1 VGVGPDGPEIS
12 ISYGSE
18 NPAAYP
24 PLGMLGKAMHIHGL
38 GSLDQEGEVDCMQ
51 ADNQA
56 VDMEL
61 IQRVRSGDESARD
74 SLVLKYIPMVKYII
88 RNYYS
93 SFLDFEDLVQEGLI
107 GLLSAIDEYKPEEYD
122 VKFSS
127 FAYLCIIR
135 RVYNVIK
142 QSSGNKHRLLNEAA
156 SLQTPLGA
164 DDSRVMMDIVPAP
177 VNQFDPERVIEEK
190 FVNETIGRVLR
201 NHLSLLEY
209 AVISRLIRG
218 YSAREIEDEIGV
230 GLKVIDNARTRVR
243 TKLRRILDEHG
254 SLLSPHVPSDVRR
267 REDLYLQLP
276 MGR

>member
-1 VGVGPDGPEIS
+1 
-12 ISYGSE
+12 
-18 NPAAYP
+18 
-24 PLGMLGKAMHIHGL
+24 
-38 GSLDQEGEVDCMQ
+38 MQ
-51 ADNQA
+51 RDNQA
-56 VDMEL
+56 VDLEL
-61 IQRVRSGDESARD
+61 IRRVRAGEEGARE

-107 GLLSAIDEYKPEEYD
+107 GLLSAIEEYKPERYD

-142 QSSGNKHRLLNEAA
+142 QSTGNKHRLLNEAA
-156 SLQTPLGA
+156 SLQTPVGS
-164 DDSRVMMDIVPAP
+164 DDGRTMLDFVAAP
-177 VNQFDPERVIEEK
+177 LNQFDPEKVLEEK
-190 FVNETIGRVLR
+190 YVDEVIGQVLR

-209 AVISRLIRG
+209 AVISRMLKG
-218 YSAREIEDEIGV
+218 YSAREIEEEIGV

-243 TKLRRILDEHG
+243 AKLRRLLEEYG
-254 SLLSPHVPSDVRR
+254 SLLSPQVPTDVRR

-276 MGR
+276 LGR

>member
-1 VGVGPDGPEIS
+1 
-12 ISYGSE
+12 
-18 NPAAYP
+18 
-24 PLGMLGKAMHIHGL
+24 
-38 GSLDQEGEVDCMQ
+38 MQ
-51 ADNQA
+51 RDNQA
-56 VDMEL
+56 VDLEL
-61 IQRVRSGDESARD
+61 IRRVRAGEEGARE

-107 GLLSAIDEYKPEEYD
+107 GLLSAIEEYKPERYD

-142 QSSGNKHRLLNEAA
+142 QSTGNKHRLLNEAA
-156 SLQTPLGA
+156 SLQTPVGS
-164 DDSRVMMDIVPAP
+164 DDGRTILDFVAAP
-177 VNQFDPERVIEEK
+177 LNQFDPEKVLEEK
-190 FVNETIGRVLR
+190 YVDEVIGQVLR

-209 AVISRLIRG
+209 AVISRLLKG
-218 YSAREIEDEIGV
+218 YSAREIEEEIGV

-243 TKLRRILDEHG
+243 AKLRRLLEEYG
-254 SLLSPHVPSDVRR
+254 SLLSPQVPTDVRR

-276 MGR
+276 LGR

>member
-1 VGVGPDGPEIS
+1 
-12 ISYGSE
+12 
-18 NPAAYP
+18 
-24 PLGMLGKAMHIHGL
+24 
-38 GSLDQEGEVDCMQ
+38 MQ
-51 ADNQA
+51 RDNQA
-56 VDMEL
+56 VDLEL
-61 IQRVRSGDESARD
+61 IRRVRAGEEGARE

-107 GLLSAIDEYKPEEYD
+107 GLLRAIEEYKPERYD

-142 QSSGNKHRLLNEAA
+142 QSTGNKHRLLNEAA
-156 SLQTPLGA
+156 SLQTPVGS
-164 DDSRVMMDIVPAP
+164 DDGRTMLDFVAAP
-177 VNQFDPERVIEEK
+177 LNQFDPEKVLEEK
-190 FVNETIGRVLR
+190 YVDEVIGQVLR

-209 AVISRLIRG
+209 AVISRLLKG
-218 YSAREIEDEIGV
+218 YSAREIEEEIGV

-243 TKLRRILDEHG
+243 AKLRRLLEEYG
-254 SLLSPHVPSDVRR
+254 SLLSPQVPTDVRR

-276 MGR
+276 LGR

>member
-1 VGVGPDGPEIS
+1 
-12 ISYGSE
+12 
-18 NPAAYP
+18 
-24 PLGMLGKAMHIHGL
+24 
-38 GSLDQEGEVDCMQ
+38 MQ
-51 ADNQA
+51 RDNQA
-56 VDMEL
+56 VDLEL
-61 IQRVRSGDESARD
+61 IRRVRAGEEGARE

-107 GLLSAIDEYKPEEYD
+107 GLLSAIEEYKPERYD

-142 QSSGNKHRLLNEAA
+142 QSTGNKHRLLNEAA
-156 SLQTPLGA
+156 SLQTPVGS
-164 DDSRVMMDIVPAP
+164 DDGRTMLDFVAAP
-177 VNQFDPERVIEEK
+177 LNQFDPEKALEEK
-190 FVNETIGRVLR
+190 YVDEVIGQVLR

-209 AVISRLIRG
+209 AVISRLLKG
-218 YSAREIEDEIGV
+218 YSAREIEEEIGV

-243 TKLRRILDEHG
+243 AKLRRLLEEYG
-254 SLLSPHVPSDVRR
+254 SLLSPQVPTDVRR

-276 MGR
+276 LGR

>member
-1 VGVGPDGPEIS
+1 
-12 ISYGSE
+12 
-18 NPAAYP
+18 
-24 PLGMLGKAMHIHGL
+24 
-38 GSLDQEGEVDCMQ
+38 MQ
-51 ADNQA
+51 RDNQA
-56 VDMEL
+56 VDLEL
-61 IQRVRSGDESARD
+61 IRRVRAGEEGARE

-107 GLLSAIDEYKPEEYD
+107 GLLSAIEEYKPERYD

-142 QSSGNKHRLLNEAA
+142 QSTGNKHRLLNEAA
-156 SLQTPLGA
+156 SLQTPVGS
-164 DDSRVMMDIVPAP
+164 DDGRTMLDFVAAP
-177 VNQFDPERVIEEK
+177 LNQFDPEKVLEEK
-190 FVNETIGRVLR
+190 YVDEVIGQVLR

-209 AVISRLIRG
+209 AVISRLLKG
-218 YSAREIEDEIGV
+218 YSAREIEEEIGV

-243 TKLRRILDEHG
+243 AKLRRLLEEYG
-254 SLLSPHVPSDVRR
+254 SLLSPQVPTDVRR

-276 MGR
+276 LGR